1 MVVRKD
7 PLRNL
12 MRLTRQTFSVM
23 QTIFFTRKWLIFLGF
38 CLIFEN
44 QSSKP
49 SLSVL
54 KEITPELIQ
63 ISLNL
68 LVKFFLCFFPSL
80 QIDLMQSSV

>member
-7 PLRNL
+7 PLRNP
-12 MRLTRQTFSVM
+12 MRPTRQAFSVM

-38 CLIFEN
+38 CIIFEN
-44 QSSKP
+44 QASRP

-54 KEITPELIQ
+54 KEITPEIIQ
-63 ISLNL
+63 ISLKL
-68 LVKFFLCFFPSL
+68 LVKVFLCFFPSL